1 LTLLCDPSQSGG
13 VAVRL
18 QAQNATRLFSVAVH
32 FTGVNGVPAWEP
44 SQSGCVADWPQAH
57 HQ

>member
-1 LTLLCDPSQSGG
+1 MLLWLPSQSGG

-18 QAQNATRLFSVAVH
+18 QAQNATRLVSVAVH
-32 FTGVNGVPAWEP
+32 FTGANGVPAWEP
-44 SQSGCVADWPQAH
+44 SQSGCLADRPQAH